1 MNLGLDLSRF
11 TNTKLKKLVNVY
23 QVDYINGKS
32 PGLGDF
38 IRGSFCFMQLA
49 KLLNLEFDIDI
60 SNHPISK
67 FIHVQPINGLD
78 YSKIELYFEYNR
90 SADGKNIY
98 ENVIKNVNPD
108 FIYKTIDWLNSKDCE
123 VFGFFS
129 NAFPIITKHTEYE
142 KKKINLKLL
151 PKPIMI
157 NYINESLNKLKL
169 SKKGYGVIHIRTG
182 DKYLVEKE
190 SISIASINKI
200 RNRIKKLIVP
210 GRNYLIIS
218 DNNKL
223 KIHLKNIP
231 GCNAIITKI
240 EHVGGEGINEENSDG
255 IMNTMLDYYLM
266 CNSNAIIIISVY
278 GHVSG
283 FSKYSAVLNNIP
295 YKYIKIDDNI

>member
-11 TNTKLKKLVNVY
+11 NNTKLKKIVNVY

-32 PGLGDF
+32 SGLGDF

-67 FIHVQPINGLD
+67 FIHVQPINGLNNGN
-78 YSKIELYFEYNR
+78 IEKFDLDNR
-90 SADGKNIY
+90 SSPDKHNY
-98 ENVIKNVNPD
+98 EDVIKNVNLD

-129 NAFPIITKHTEYE
+129 NAFPIFNRHSQEGIN
-142 KKKINLKLL
+142 KIKLKLL

-157 NYINESLNKLKL
+157 NYVNNTLNELKL

-190 SISIASINKI
+190 SISIDSINKI

-223 KIHLKNIP
+223 KVHLKNIP

-240 EHVGGEGINEENSDG
+240 EHIGGEGINEENSDG

-295 YKYIKIDDNI
+295 YKYLQINE

>member
-11 TNTKLKKLVNVY
+11 NNTKLKKIVNVY

-32 PGLGDF
+32 SGLGDF

-60 SNHPISK
+60 SNHPISNYIHFKPIDGLNNGNIEK
-67 FIHVQPINGLD
+67 FDLD
-78 YSKIELYFEYNR
+78 NR
-90 SADGKNIY
+90 SSPDKHNY
-98 ENVIKNVNPD
+98 EDVIKNVNPD

-129 NAFPIITKHTEYE
+129 NAFPIFNRHSQEGIN
-142 KKKINLKLL
+142 KIKLKLL

-157 NYINESLNKLKL
+157 NYVNNTLNELKL

-190 SISIASINKI
+190 SISIDSINKI

-223 KIHLKNIP
+223 KVHLKNIP

-240 EHVGGEGINEENSDG
+240 EHIGGEGINEENSDG

-295 YKYIKIDDNI
+295 YKYLQINE